1 VAPLTAAVLGSVPA
15 GRSGLASGTNNAMSR
30 IAGLLAI
37 AAVGAAVSTA
47 FASQVNRDLGHR
59 PIGAHV
65 RATIRTRPLVT
76 SVPGL
81 PAADHHV
88 LVGASVHAFRIG
100 MEIAA
105 ALAALG
111 GVIALIGIENTG

>member
-1 VAPLTAAVLGSVPA
+1 M
-15 GRSGLASGTNNAMSR
+15 RCRR

-47 FASQVNRDLGHR
+47 FASQVNRDLSHR
-59 PIGAHV
+59 PISAHV

-76 SVPGL
+76 SAPGL

-111 GVIALIGIENTG
+111 GVIALIGIENRPGNPDTLPAPWQTQRHSSR